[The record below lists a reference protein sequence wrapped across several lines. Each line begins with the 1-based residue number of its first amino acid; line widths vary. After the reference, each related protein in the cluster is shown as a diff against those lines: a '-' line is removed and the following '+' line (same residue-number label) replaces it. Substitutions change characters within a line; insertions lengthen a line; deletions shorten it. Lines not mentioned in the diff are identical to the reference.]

1 MVGRTPYDGAR
12 LEACVRAARAKR
24 ISVSQEHHASIFGGK
39 IGEFKAA
46 ASRFHRCLQRHGYVA
61 GANACAGNL
70 SHTAIGREANY
81 GRR

>member
-1 MVGRTPYDGAR
+1 MVGRTPDDGAR

-46 ASRFHRCLQRHGYVA
+46 CVVVSPRACTDMVMLQVLMPA
-61 GANACAGNL
+61 PELL
-70 SHTAIGREANY
+70 SGPQWR
-81 GRR
+81 